1 MYLFPE
7 MPNTIDLALS
17 NRKKISGYKRSVKA
31 NFCYV
36 SDKIKKD
43 YWQIY
48 AKKRKTVSQNKSC
61 GTNKGPPDITMTKYF
76 QICSFTGTLFF
87 SQC

>member
-1 MYLFPE
+1 

-17 NRKKISGYKRSVKA
+17 NRKKFSGYKRSVKA

-48 AKKRKTVSQNKSC
+48 AKKKKLLAKTSHV
-61 GTNKGPPDITMTKYF
+61 GPTKVH
-76 QICSFTGTLFF
+76 QT
-87 SQC
+87 